1 MFGKPGSRNGS
12 YCQYQSQVC
21 LAKTLEKPP
30 QSQHLGLKCGTRFSL
45 LPVLLVGR
53 GGDRGTNFRE
63 ILRLL
68 YYFFVP
74 FVIFLHGFFFFFFL
88 KLY

>member
-1 MFGKPGSRNGS
+1 MFGKPGSRNGN

-68 YYFFVP
+68 YYFSSPLSFSC
-74 FVIFLHGFFFFFFL
+74 IAFFFFF